1 MMKWIILVK
10 VQLKPYVSTLLAE
23 MFDRKQNILL
33 TKMLNTRHQTWGAK
47 RFNIVEL
54 TNVVQQC
61 QIV

>member
-1 MMKWIILVK
+1 M
-10 VQLKPYVSTLLAE
+10 LKTL
-23 MFDRKQNILL
+23 Q
-33 TKMLNTRHQTWGAK
+33 QTWGAK